1 MYNLSNEAIDRFR
14 QENAKRFAEI
24 ERNNNEKIAL
34 TAQRRKLRSLRV
46 QIRYDLIDFQN
57 ELVAHGMI

>member
-1 MYNLSNEAIDRFR
+1 MFNLSDVVIDRFR
-14 QENAKRFAEI
+14 EENAKRFAEI

-34 TAQRRKLRSLRV
+34 VAQRRKLRELRV

-57 ELVAHGMI
+57 KLVASGMI